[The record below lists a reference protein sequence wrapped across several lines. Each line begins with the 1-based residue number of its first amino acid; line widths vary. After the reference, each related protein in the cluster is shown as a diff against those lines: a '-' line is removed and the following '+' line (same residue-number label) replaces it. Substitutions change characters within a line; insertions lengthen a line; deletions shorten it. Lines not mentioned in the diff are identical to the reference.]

1 MKRRWAKTSHIL
13 NQKFEFGETPHYY
26 RHVKRLNVRI
36 SDSLF
41 AEIATAA
48 PSRNVSKSQIVRER
62 LAAQS
67 GHRISLWSRMEDLV
81 FDGASLPLD
90 LSSNKAH
97 FDGYGGG
104 RPDSIPKQ

>member
-1 MKRRWAKTSHIL
+1 
-13 NQKFEFGETPHYY
+13 
-26 RHVKRLNVRI
+26 
-36 SDSLF
+36 
-41 AEIATAA
+41 
-48 PSRNVSKSQIVRER
+48 
-62 LAAQS
+62 
-67 GHRISLWSRMEDLV
+67 MEDLV